1 MEDKKGPN
9 EDSRKPKGEEG
20 KQTFNEKAEDFA
32 KQARDGAENFAEK
45 TMEGVEKL
53 FGDVFKK
60 KGEGEANAEDTDP
73 KDVEI
78 QELKDELAELRDK
91 YVRLY
96 ADFDN
101 HRKRSPKDKLEII
114 QTAGK
119 EVISGLLPILDD
131 FERAQKAVA
140 TSNNVSTAK
149 EGQNDI
155 YQKLLNNLAAKG
167 LKPMESLGKDFDVHL
182 HEAVTEI
189 ATTPDKAGKVIDE
202 LEKGYYLNDKII
214 RFAKVVVGKKQ

>member
-1 MEDKKGPN
+1 MEDKKAPN
-9 EDSRKPKGEEG
+9 GDDPKAKGEDG
-20 KQTFNEKAEDFA
+20 KQTFNEKAEEFA
-32 KQARDGAENFAEK
+32 KAAREGAENFAEK
-45 TMEGVEKL
+45 TMEGVGKL
-53 FGDVFKK
+53 LDDVFKK
-60 KGEGEANAEDTDP
+60 KGEGEAGGDETDP

-101 HRKRSPKDKLEII
+101 HRKRSAKDKLEII

-119 EVISGLLPILDD
+119 EVIMGLLPVLDD
-131 FERAQKAVA
+131 FERAQKALA
-140 TSNNVSTAK
+140 SSNDINTAK
-149 EGQNDI
+149 EGLNLI
-155 YQKLLNNLAAKG
+155 HQKLLNNLSAKG
-167 LKPMESLGKDFDVHL
+167 LKPMESIGKDFDVHL

-189 ATTPDKAGKVIDE
+189 PTTPDKAGKVLDE

-214 RFAKVVVGKKQ
+214 RFAKVVVGKKS